1 MWICLIKLIEDELMC
16 LVAGGKVIYD
26 SSKKNWARKG
36 QFAQLVQ
43 DVLPNISLSL
53 CWMFNKTQ
61 TSTQVEDN
69 GPSVTIYLLNEDIK
83 KELKRNLSIDLIL
96 AIRLNHFPSQV
107 DLIHRL
113 PKEHPLHM

>member
-1 MWICLIKLIEDELMC
+1 MC
-16 LVAGGKVIYD
+16 LVARGKVIYD

-83 KELKRNLSIDLIL
+83 TELKRNLSIDLIL